1 MSVWIE
7 CVPNISEGRD
17 PAQVEKVVA
26 AVKAVPGITWLDLS
40 SDADHHRSVLTF
52 LGDAQALEQAVLA
65 MFEAVAGFID
75 LGQHQGNHP
84 RMGAVDVVPFIPI
97 RNATIADCVALS
109 KRVGEQVAARFGVP
123 VTLYEHSA
131 SAPHRRN
138 LAAVRKGE
146 FEGLAQKLQEAEW
159 RPDFGPAAPHPK
171 LGAVAMGAREALVAY
186 NIYLGTQ
193 DLSIAKAIAAA
204 IRGSSGGLAHVKA
217 LGIDIPERQQVQ
229 VSMNLVDFR
238 KNPLYR
244 VVNLVRSEAQ
254 RWGVPVTSTEIVGL
268 VPQDALLEA
277 AAYHLQLEGYSPAL
291 VLENR
296 IADAMA
302 AAAKEA

>member
-17 PAQVEKVVA
+17 AASVDAIIA
-26 AVKAVPGITWLDLS
+26 AVKAVPGITWLDQS
-40 SDADHHRSVLTF
+40 SDADHHRTVLTF
-52 LGDAQALEQAVLA
+52 LGDADALEAGVLA
-65 MFEAVAGFID
+65 LFEAVAKRID
-75 LGQHQGNHP
+75 MGGHSGNHP

-109 KRVGEQVAARFGVP
+109 KRVGQKVAERFGVP
-123 VTLYEHSA
+123 VTLYEASA
-131 SAPHRRN
+131 SAAHRRN
-138 LAAVRKGE
+138 LATVRKGE
-146 FEGLAQKLQEAEW
+146 FEGLGEKLAQPEW
-159 RPDFGPAAPHPK
+159 APDFGPAAPHPK

-193 DLSIAKAIAAA
+193 DLAIAKAIAAA

-254 RWGVPVTSTEIVGL
+254 RWGVAVTSTEIVGL
-268 VPQDALLEA
+268 VPQDALLES
-277 AAYHLQLEGYSPAL
+277 AAYHLQLEGYSPSL